1 MSSVSKPISNTV
13 PQQQQQQ
20 QLFNSNK
27 RELRLLA
34 LKNTFENHFFYK
46 QYYTH
51 FFL

>member
-13 PQQQQQQ
+13 PQEQEQEQQQQQQQ

-34 LKNTFENHFFYK
+34 LKNVNK
-46 QYYTH
+46 CGSMA
-51 FFL
+51 

>member
-13 PQQQQQQ
+13 PQEQEQQQEQQQQQ

-34 LKNTFENHFFYK
+34 LKKKTMAPGSVTE
-46 QYYTH
+46 
-51 FFL
+51 